1 MRRGFMGRFFTSVG
15 GGLRLAACAALAGA
29 VFAATT
35 SPATAARN
43 EARWYQQNYCMVKAY
58 EALGKADFA
67 AYDKNARLSRST
79 LIRAGGP
86 EHHIRALET
95 FISKRLEEHT
105 YELQSLMRISYA
117 VVCLKN

>member
-1 MRRGFMGRFFTSVG
+1 MGRFFTSVG

-79 LIRAGGP
+79 LIRAGVP
-86 EHHIRALET
+86 EHHIRELET
-95 FISKRLEEHT
+95 FISKTIRQTAATNKAH
-105 YELQSLMRISYA
+105 QGPRICMQWYST
-117 VVCLKN
+117 

>member
-79 LIRAGGP
+79 LIRAGVP
-86 EHHIRALET
+86 EHHIRELET
-95 FISKRLEEHT
+95 FISRSEEHT
-105 YELQSLMRISYA
+105 SELQSPM
-117 VVCLKN
+117 